1 MTIKRGK
8 QSLAFIFLFVVV
20 LSAAFVSA
28 GFFSDLWNRAASNS
42 QQFSPYTCEN
52 IGSLADVNLDGKV
65 NLIDMAFVKSKDGCN
80 VSDYENCGRFDINGD
95 GSVNLIDMALVK
107 SLNGCVPQVQQFCVD
122 TDGGKN
128 YFTKGTLTNSSGTFD
143 DKCEGLTGDGLSEQ
157 YCSGNISLTEYKSC
171 YSLGNYYCS
180 NGACVLNQTQNT
192 CSDTDGGIN
201 FFNKGTVVYNY
212 TNGTNGYNV
221 DYCFFGNV
229 IHEYYCDASNTAR
242 LIANTTCS
250 SLGNYY
256 CSNGA
261 CVLNQTATC
270 TDTDGG
276 KNYYVKGTLVNG
288 NNTAVDY
295 CSGANANGLIE
306 FYCNGSSFIQDFLPS
321 CTSLGNYMCQNGACI
336 LNQTNSSQII

>member
-1 MTIKRGK
+1 MKIRVNMKSKRGK
-8 QSLAFIFLFVVV
+8 QFLVFIFLFVIV
-20 LSAAFVSA
+20 LSVAFVSA

-52 IGSLADVNLDGKV
+52 IGSLADVNL
-65 NLIDMAFVKSKDGCN
+65 
-80 VSDYENCGRFDINGD
+80 D

-180 NGACVLNQTQNT
+180 NGACVLNQT
-192 CSDTDGGIN
+192 
-201 FFNKGTVVYNY
+201 
-212 TNGTNGYNV
+212 
-221 DYCFFGNV
+221 
-229 IHEYYCDASNTAR
+229 
-242 LIANTTCS
+242 
-250 SLGNYY
+250 
-256 CSNGA
+256 
-261 CVLNQTATC
+261 ATC

-295 CSGANANGLIE
+295 
-306 FYCNGSSFIQDFLPS
+306 
-321 CTSLGNYMCQNGACI
+321 
-336 LNQTNSSQII
+336 

>member
-1 MTIKRGK
+1 MKIRVNMKSKRGK
-8 QSLAFIFLFVVV
+8 QFLVFIFLFVIV
-20 LSAAFVSA
+20 LSVAFVSA

-52 IGSLADVNLDGKV
+52 IGSLADVNL
-65 NLIDMAFVKSKDGCN
+65 
-80 VSDYENCGRFDINGD
+80 D

-171 YSLGNYYCS
+171 Y
-180 NGACVLNQTQNT
+180 
-192 CSDTDGGIN
+192 
-201 FFNKGTVVYNY
+201 
-212 TNGTNGYNV
+212 
-221 DYCFFGNV
+221 
-229 IHEYYCDASNTAR
+229 
-242 LIANTTCS
+242 

>member
-1 MTIKRGK
+1 MKIRVNMKSKRGK
-8 QSLAFIFLFVVV
+8 QFLVFIFLFVIV
-20 LSAAFVSA
+20 LSVAFVSA

-180 NGACVLNQTQNT
+180 NGACVLNQT
-192 CSDTDGGIN
+192 
-201 FFNKGTVVYNY
+201 
-212 TNGTNGYNV
+212 
-221 DYCFFGNV
+221 
-229 IHEYYCDASNTAR
+229 
-242 LIANTTCS
+242 
-250 SLGNYY
+250 
-256 CSNGA
+256 
-261 CVLNQTATC
+261 ATC